1 MKAEDEKT
9 ILGGTSMYK
18 WIKCDLPKLRAMS
31 ISGELTYDMLLNAIT
46 EMEDMERQNP
56 AGFDRLA
63 DLRKVEE
70 ISLDST
76 EIRKISDRR
85 LAGYRGLSMRSAIF
99 ASDPLTYGMLRIYA
113 AMMEP
118 SPIDVSVFYTLEE
131 CTEWLNVEPED
142 IGLDMDC

>member
-1 MKAEDEKT
+1 
-9 ILGGTSMYK
+9 MYK

-85 LAGYRGLSMRSAIF
+85 HIGYQGPPVRSAIF
-99 ASDPLTYGMLRIYA
+99 ASDPSMYGVARMYA

-118 SPIDVSVFYTLEE
+118 ATIDVGVFYTLEE
-131 CTEWLNVEPED
+131 CTEWLGVAPEVIRLED
-142 IGLDMDC
+142 